1 MVPHDRP
8 VYQVEHA
15 AQLIMARRSTLHS
28 KAEYICADL
37 SIDSSL
43 FPCSR
48 AADYTFIGGV
58 HDHGMPC
65 DPPNGPAVLVG
76 EGYSWFASQSLANVF
91 AQPICKAAGTS

>member
-1 MVPHDRP
+1 MP
-8 VYQVEHA
+8 EIA
-15 AQLIMARRSTLHS
+15 TEGLSECIG
-28 KAEYICADL
+28 DL
-37 SIDSSL
+37 SPADVATL
-43 FPCSR
+43 LNAVCAQFSR
-48 AADYTFIGGV
+48 HFRKPGFIGGG